1 MKNNKFVLFAWCADD
16 EGGYGT
22 CLAEKFSSNTGYNP
36 KSGWRAKPS
45 IKIGEFVTVEEL
57 ANLIHNDSPEYY
69 TAETAMDEARPLF
82 DRVNNDNDD

>member
-22 CLAEKFSSNTGYNP
+22 CLAEKFSSNVGYDP

-45 IKIGEFVTVEEL
+45 EKIGEFTTVEEL
-57 ANLIHNDSPEYY
+57 ANLIYNDSPEYY
-69 TAETAMDEARPLF
+69 TAETAMEEANFLF
-82 DRVNNDNDD
+82 DRMEDDDD